1 MLQRWNVNNSRS
13 ACFHMHIMITLP
25 IFKQAQFYAER
36 FTLGLRR
43 GASPLVLGIAEGDV
57 PQIAV
62 FLAVFVAAKDV
73 NSGVPV
79 RVDDH
84 KTFILL
90 FGRFGRTG
98 GFFSGVAVPIGSVV
112 SPNATSVTSG
122 VCVATEVQPTIE
134 NSKKITTSIAKI
146 CLIRYSSSRSRV
158 RTMRG
163 WEALNFL
170 RINSHL
176 MEILFSYV

>member
-1 MLQRWNVNNSRS
+1 
-13 ACFHMHIMITLP
+13 MHIMITLP

-98 GFFSGVAVPIGSVV
+98 GIFLKIFF
-112 SPNATSVTSG
+112 
-122 VCVATEVQPTIE
+122 QPKPSAHHAWLGGIE
-134 NSKKITTSIAKI
+134 FFTN
-146 CLIRYSSSRSRV
+146 
-158 RTMRG
+158 
-163 WEALNFL
+163 
-170 RINSHL
+170 
-176 MEILFSYV
+176 